1 MIHKD
6 EYIEWTKHPVTE
18 VFFEEIN
25 ELYEAF
31 KESVENG
38 VDLESHAALAN
49 KIGMVR
55 AYKSVK
61 DYRPDFN
68 TEGYMIDSN
77 EDIIE

>member
-6 EYIEWTKHPVTE
+6 DYIEWTKHPVTE

-31 KESVENG
+31 KESVEGG
-38 VDLESHAALAN
+38 VDIESHAALAN

-61 DYRPDFN
+61 EYLPTFN
-68 TEGYMIDSN
+68 SDGFMIDDNGS
-77 EDIIE
+77 IIE